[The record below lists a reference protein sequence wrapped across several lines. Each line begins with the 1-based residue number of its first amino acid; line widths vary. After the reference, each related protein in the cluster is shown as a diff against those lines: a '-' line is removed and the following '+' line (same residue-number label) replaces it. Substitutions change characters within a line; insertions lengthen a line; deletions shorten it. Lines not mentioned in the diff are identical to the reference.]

1 MLVNNVL
8 YYFGFVNDAS
18 FTVKMGTFLNAY
30 KFHEKTDFIN
40 FLTGIGF
47 GNSPEYLSIG
57 GHSFFITYLIETGIL
72 GVTLMYIYITLLYTN
87 GSKNTLYLIL
97 L

>member
-72 GVTLMYIYITLLYTN
+72 GDLNVYIYYIVVHEW
-87 GSKNTLYLIL
+87 KQE
-97 L
+97 